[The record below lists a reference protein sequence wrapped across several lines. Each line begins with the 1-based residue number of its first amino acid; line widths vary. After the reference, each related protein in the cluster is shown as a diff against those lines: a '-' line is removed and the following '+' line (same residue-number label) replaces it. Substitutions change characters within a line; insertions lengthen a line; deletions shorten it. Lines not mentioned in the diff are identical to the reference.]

1 MDDKARIERLERE
14 AVAHRQEL
22 DILIGRLNA
31 VHGVLFQML
40 ADRENSTAVLT
51 ANLAAANERAAAD
64 LLQSPLSETTVAEH
78 QRVAGELLA
87 VANNV
92 RLGLQKP

>member
-14 AVAHRQEL
+14 ALAHRQEL

-31 VHGVLFQML
+31 VHSVLFQVL
-40 ADRENSTAVLT
+40 ADRENPIEVLT
-51 ANLAAANERAAAD
+51 ANLAAANERIAAD
-64 LLQSPLSETTVAEH
+64 LLQSPLSEATVAEH
-78 QRVAGELLA
+78 QRVAAELLA

>member
-40 ADRENSTAVLT
+40 ADRENSAEVLT
-51 ANLAAANERAAAD
+51 ANLAAANERIAAD
-64 LLQSPLSETTVAEH
+64 LLQSPLPETTVAEH

>member
-22 DILIGRLNA
+22 NVIIGRLNA
-31 VHGVLFQML
+31 VHSVLFQML
-40 ADRENSTAVLT
+40 ADRENSAEVLT
-51 ANLAAANERAAAD
+51 ANLAAANERIAAD
-64 LLQSPLSETTVAEH
+64 LLQSPLSEATVAEH
-78 QRVAGELLA
+78 QRVAAEFLA

-92 RLGLQKP
+92 RLGLQRP